1 MRVDDMGIFTMRKIS
16 MRLLP
21 PEYRGIDG
29 ILCFVLATA
38 LNVVSLYIVYRALLL
53 ALNLAW

>member
-1 MRVDDMGIFTMRKIS
+1 
-16 MRLLP
+16 MRLMP

-29 ILCFVLATA
+29 ILCFVLAVA
-38 LNVVSLYIVYRALLL
+38 LSVVSLYIAYRVLLL